1 MPTISSLLPQ
11 TLESIIPDV
20 LAVSMS
26 AQNLVQGLPWFT
38 NSTLVAI
45 VVLALVLIS
54 FRKATKNMQLVPSG
68 FQNMF
73 EALIELLY
81 DNVEQIVGPK
91 VAKQCFHL
99 ILTIFVY
106 VLVANWFG
114 LLPGV
119 GTIGLEATYL
129 DETGKE
135 YSKIIEPLIRPATAD
150 LNMTLGIAL
159 SFMLLWIFLT
169 IKEAGVIGFLKHTFC
184 PPGGIVGFMKY
195 ALIPLFMFVG
205 VIEVVSIALRPISL
219 SLRLFGNVFAGETL
233 LHEMSGLVK
242 AGGPAVEFICSV
254 LVPLPFYFMEIL
266 VGALQAMVFALL
278 CTIYIQLSTAH
289 DEEEGH

>member
-1 MPTISSLLPQ
+1 MTQ
-11 TLESIIPDV
+11 TLESFVPDI

-26 AQNLVQGLPWFT
+26 AQNLFGLPWFT
-38 NSTLVAI
+38 NSTLVAL
-45 VVLALVLIS
+45 VVLVLVLTA

-68 FQNMF
+68 FQNLF

-119 GTIGLEATYL
+119 GTIGWMNSDGYVV
-129 DETGKE
+129 
-135 YSKIIEPLIRPATAD
+135 EPLIRPATAD

-159 SFMLLWIFLT
+159 SFMVLWIILT
-169 IKEAGVIGFLKHTFC
+169 VKEAGIIGFLKHTFC

-205 VIEVVSIALRPISL
+205 VIEVVSIALRPVSL

-233 LHEMSGLVK
+233 LHEMGGLVK
-242 AGGPAVEFICSV
+242 AGGPIVEFICRV

>member
-11 TLESIIPDV
+11 TLESIVPNV

-26 AQNLVQGLPWFT
+26 AQNLVEGLPWFT

-45 VVLALVLIS
+45 VVLAIVLIS

-68 FQNMF
+68 FQNLF

-106 VLVANWFG
+106 VLISNWFG

-119 GTIGLEATYL
+119 GTIGGEDSNGY
-129 DETGKE
+129 
-135 YSKIIEPLIRPATAD
+135 IVQPLIRPATAD

-169 IKEAGVIGFLKHTFC
+169 IKEAGIIGFLKHTFC
-184 PPGGIVGFMKY
+184 PPGGIIGFMKY
-195 ALIPLFMFVG
+195 ALIPIFMFVG
-205 VIEVVSIALRPISL
+205 VIEVVSIALRPVSL

-233 LHEMSGLVK
+233 LHKMGSLVQTGNNWIDGL
-242 AGGPAVEFICSV
+242 CSI
-254 LVPLPFYFMEIL
+254 LIPLPFYFMELL

>member
-1 MPTISSLLPQ
+1 MLSPSLMTQ
-11 TLESIIPDV
+11 TLESFVPDI

-26 AQNLVQGLPWFT
+26 AQNLFGLPWFT
-38 NSTLVAI
+38 NSTLVAL
-45 VVLALVLIS
+45 VVLVLVLTA

-68 FQNMF
+68 FQNLF

-119 GTIGLEATYL
+119 GTIGWMNSDRYVV
-129 DETGKE
+129 
-135 YSKIIEPLIRPATAD
+135 EPLIRPATAD

-159 SFMLLWIFLT
+159 SFMVLWIILT
-169 IKEAGVIGFLKHTFC
+169 VKEAGIIGFLKHTFC
-184 PPGGIVGFMKY
+184 PPGGIVGVMKY

-205 VIEVVSIALRPISL
+205 VIEVVSIALRPVSL

-233 LHEMSGLVK
+233 LHEMGGLVK
-242 AGGPAVEFICSV
+242 AGGPIVEFICRV

>member
-1 MPTISSLLPQ
+1 MFSPSLLPQ
-11 TLESIIPDV
+11 AMESIIPDV

-26 AQNLVQGLPWFT
+26 AQNLFGLQWFT

-45 VVLALVLIS
+45 VVLAVVLIS

-68 FQNMF
+68 FQNLF

-119 GTIGLEATYL
+119 GTIGGMNSEGYVV
-129 DETGKE
+129 
-135 YSKIIEPLIRPATAD
+135 EPLIRPATAD

-159 SFMLLWIFLT
+159 SFMILWIILT
-169 IKEAGVIGFLKHTFC
+169 VKEAGIIGFLKHTFC

-233 LHEMSGLVK
+233 LHEMGGLVK
-242 AGGPAVEFICSV
+242 AGGPIVEFICRV

>member
-1 MPTISSLLPQ
+1 MPSPSLMTQ
-11 TLESIIPDV
+11 TLESFVPDI

-26 AQNLVQGLPWFT
+26 AQNLFGLPWFT
-38 NSTLVAI
+38 NSTLVAL
-45 VVLALVLIS
+45 VVLVLVLTA

-68 FQNMF
+68 FQNLF

-119 GTIGLEATYL
+119 GTIGGMNSDGYVV
-129 DETGKE
+129 
-135 YSKIIEPLIRPATAD
+135 EPLIRPATAD

-159 SFMLLWIFLT
+159 SFMVLWIILT
-169 IKEAGVIGFLKHTFC
+169 VKETGIIGFLKHTFC

-205 VIEVVSIALRPISL
+205 VIEVVSIALRPVSL

-233 LHEMSGLVK
+233 LHEMGGLVK
-242 AGGPAVEFICSV
+242 AGGPIVEFICRV

>member
-1 MPTISSLLPQ
+1 MLSPSLMTQ
-11 TLESIIPDV
+11 TLESFVPNL
-20 LAVSMS
+20 LAVTMD
-26 AQNLVQGLPWFT
+26 AQNLVQGAPWFT
-38 NSTLVAI
+38 NSTLIAL
-45 VVLALVLIS
+45 VVLALVITA
-54 FRKATKNMQLVPSG
+54 FRMATKNMQLVPSG
-68 FQNMF
+68 FQNLF

-106 VLVANWFG
+106 VIISNWFG

-119 GTIGLEATYL
+119 GTIGIEATKVAENGDQF
-129 DETGKE
+129 DEMVT
-135 YSKIIEPLIRPATAD
+135 PFIRPATAD
-150 LNMTLGIAL
+150 LNMTLGIAI
-159 SFMLLWIFLT
+159 SFMLLWIVIT

-184 PPGGIVGFMKY
+184 PPGGIIGFMKY
-195 ALIPLFMFVG
+195 ALIPIFMFVG
-205 VIEVVSIALRPISL
+205 VIEVVSIALRPVSL

-233 LHEMSGLVK
+233 LHKMGSLVST
-242 AGGPAVEFICSV
+242 ENEIINFICSV
-254 LVPLPFYFMEIL
+254 IVPLPFYFMELL

>member
-1 MPTISSLLPQ
+1 MFSPSLLPQ
-11 TLESIIPDV
+11 AMESIIPDV

-26 AQNLVQGLPWFT
+26 AQNLFGLPWFT
-38 NSTLVAI
+38 NSTLVALI
-45 VVLALVLIS
+45 VLALVLIS
-54 FRKATKNMQLVPSG
+54 FKKATKNMQLVPSG
-68 FQNMF
+68 FQNLF

-119 GTIGLEATYL
+119 GTIGGMNSEGYVV
-129 DETGKE
+129 
-135 YSKIIEPLIRPATAD
+135 EPLIRPATAD

-159 SFMLLWIFLT
+159 SFMILWIILT
-169 IKEAGVIGFLKHTFC
+169 VKEAGIIGFLKHTFC

-195 ALIPLFMFVG
+195 ALIPLFLFVG

-233 LHEMSGLVK
+233 LHEMGGLVK
-242 AGGPAVEFICSV
+242 AGGPIVDFICRV

>member
-1 MPTISSLLPQ
+1 MFSPSPIPQ
-11 TLESIIPDV
+11 AMESIIPDV

-26 AQNLVQGLPWFT
+26 AQNLFGLPWFT

-45 VVLALVLIS
+45 VVLAVVLIS

-68 FQNMF
+68 FQNLF

-119 GTIGLEATYL
+119 GTIGGMNSEGYVV
-129 DETGKE
+129 
-135 YSKIIEPLIRPATAD
+135 EPLIRPATAD

-159 SFMLLWIFLT
+159 SFMILWIILT
-169 IKEAGVIGFLKHTFC
+169 VKEAGIIGFLKHTFC

-233 LHEMSGLVK
+233 LHEMGGLVK
-242 AGGPAVEFICSV
+242 AGGPIVEFICRV

>member
-1 MPTISSLLPQ
+1 MPSPSLMTQ
-11 TLESIIPDV
+11 TLESFVPDI

-26 AQNLVQGLPWFT
+26 AQNLFGLPWFT
-38 NSTLVAI
+38 NSTLVAL
-45 VVLALVLIS
+45 VVLVLVLTA

-68 FQNMF
+68 FQNLF

-119 GTIGLEATYL
+119 GTIGGMNSDGYVV
-129 DETGKE
+129 
-135 YSKIIEPLIRPATAD
+135 EPLIRPATAD

-159 SFMLLWIFLT
+159 SFMILWIILT
-169 IKEAGVIGFLKHTFC
+169 VKEAGIIGFLKHTFC
-184 PPGGIVGFMKY
+184 PPGGIVGFMRY

-205 VIEVVSIALRPISL
+205 VIEVVSIALRPVSL

-233 LHEMSGLVK
+233 LHEMGGLVK
-242 AGGPAVEFICSV
+242 AGGPIVEFICRV

>member
-1 MPTISSLLPQ
+1 MLSPSLMTQ
-11 TLESIIPDV
+11 TLESFVPNL
-20 LAVSMS
+20 LAVTMD
-26 AQNLVQGLPWFT
+26 AQNLVQGAPWFT
-38 NSTLVAI
+38 NSTLIAL
-45 VVLALVLIS
+45 VVLALVITA
-54 FRKATKNMQLVPSG
+54 FRMATKNMQLVPSG
-68 FQNMF
+68 FQNLF

-106 VLVANWFG
+106 VIVSNWFG

-119 GTIGLEATYL
+119 GTIGNMATKVAE
-129 DETGKE
+129 DGKQFNE
-135 YSKIIEPLIRPATAD
+135 MVTPYIRPATAD
-150 LNMTLGIAL
+150 LNMTLGIAI
-159 SFMLLWIFLT
+159 SFMLLWIVIT

-184 PPGGIVGFMKY
+184 PPGGIIGFMKY
-195 ALIPLFMFVG
+195 ALIPIFMFVG
-205 VIEVVSIALRPISL
+205 VIEVVSIALRPVSL

-233 LHEMSGLVK
+233 LHKMGSLVST
-242 AGGPAVEFICSV
+242 ENEIINFICSV
-254 LVPLPFYFMEIL
+254 IVPLPFYFMELL

>member
-1 MPTISSLLPQ
+1 MLSPSLMTQ
-11 TLESIIPDV
+11 TLESFVPNL
-20 LAVSMS
+20 LAVTMD
-26 AQNLVQGLPWFT
+26 AQNLVQGAPWFT
-38 NSTLVAI
+38 NSTLIAL
-45 VVLALVLIS
+45 VVLALVITA
-54 FRKATKNMQLVPSG
+54 FRIATKNMQLVPSG
-68 FQNMF
+68 FQNLF

-106 VLVANWFG
+106 VIISNWFG

-119 GTIGLEATYL
+119 GTIGNMATKVAE
-129 DETGKE
+129 DGKQFNE
-135 YSKIIEPLIRPATAD
+135 MVTPYIRPATAD
-150 LNMTLGIAL
+150 LNMTLGIAI
-159 SFMLLWIFLT
+159 SFMLLWIVIT

-184 PPGGIVGFMKY
+184 PPGGIIGFMKY
-195 ALIPLFMFVG
+195 ALIPIFMFVG
-205 VIEVVSIALRPISL
+205 VIEVVSIALRPVSL

-233 LHEMSGLVK
+233 LHKMGSLVST
-242 AGGPAVEFICSV
+242 ENDIINFICSV
-254 LVPLPFYFMEIL
+254 IVPLPFYFMELL

>member
-1 MPTISSLLPQ
+1 MFSPSLLPQ
-11 TLESIIPDV
+11 AMESIIPDV

-26 AQNLVQGLPWFT
+26 AQNLFGLPWFT

-45 VVLALVLIS
+45 VVLAVVLIS

-68 FQNMF
+68 FQNLF

-119 GTIGLEATYL
+119 GTIGWENSDGY
-129 DETGKE
+129 
-135 YSKIIEPLIRPATAD
+135 IVEPLIRPATAD

-159 SFMLLWIFLT
+159 SFMILWIILT
-169 IKEAGVIGFLKHTFC
+169 VKEAGIIGFLKHTFC

-233 LHEMSGLVK
+233 LHEMGGLVK
-242 AGGPAVEFICSV
+242 AGGPIVEFICRV

>member
-1 MPTISSLLPQ
+1 
-11 TLESIIPDV
+11 
-20 LAVSMS
+20 MS
-26 AQNLVQGLPWFT
+26 AQNLFGLPWFT

-45 VVLALVLIS
+45 VVLAVVLIS

-68 FQNMF
+68 FQNLF

-119 GTIGLEATYL
+119 GTIGGMNSEGYVV
-129 DETGKE
+129 
-135 YSKIIEPLIRPATAD
+135 EPLIRPATAD

-159 SFMLLWIFLT
+159 SFMILWIILT
-169 IKEAGVIGFLKHTFC
+169 VKEAGIIGFLKHTFC

-233 LHEMSGLVK
+233 LHEMGGLVK
-242 AGGPAVEFICSV
+242 AGGPIVEFICRV

>member
-1 MPTISSLLPQ
+1 MFSPSQVPQ
-11 TLESIIPDV
+11 AMESIIPDV

-26 AQNLVQGLPWFT
+26 AQNLFGLPWFT

-45 VVLALVLIS
+45 VVLAVVLIS

-68 FQNMF
+68 FQNLF

-119 GTIGLEATYL
+119 GTIGGMNSEGYVV
-129 DETGKE
+129 
-135 YSKIIEPLIRPATAD
+135 EPLIRPATAD

-159 SFMLLWIFLT
+159 SFMILWIILT
-169 IKEAGVIGFLKHTFC
+169 VKEAGIIGFLKHTFC

-205 VIEVVSIALRPISL
+205 VIEIVSIALRPISL

-233 LHEMSGLVK
+233 LHEMGGLVK
-242 AGGPAVEFICSV
+242 AGGPIVEFICRV

>member
-1 MPTISSLLPQ
+1 MLSPSLMTQ
-11 TLESIIPDV
+11 TLESFVPNL
-20 LAVSMS
+20 LAVTMD
-26 AQNLVQGLPWFT
+26 AQNLVQGAPWFT
-38 NSTLVAI
+38 NSTLIAL
-45 VVLALVLIS
+45 VVLALVITA
-54 FRKATKNMQLVPSG
+54 FRIATKNMQLVPSG
-68 FQNMF
+68 FQNLF

-106 VLVANWFG
+106 VIISNWFG

-119 GTIGLEATYL
+119 GTIGNMATKVAE
-129 DETGKE
+129 DGKQFNE
-135 YSKIIEPLIRPATAD
+135 MVTPYIRPATAD
-150 LNMTLGIAL
+150 LNMTLGIAI
-159 SFMLLWIFLT
+159 SFMLLWIVIT

-184 PPGGIVGFMKY
+184 PPGGIIGFMKY
-195 ALIPLFMFVG
+195 ALIPIFMFVG
-205 VIEVVSIALRPISL
+205 VIEVVSIALRPVSL

-233 LHEMSGLVK
+233 LHKMGSLVST
-242 AGGPAVEFICSV
+242 ENEIINFICSV
-254 LVPLPFYFMEIL
+254 IVPLPFYFMELL

>member
-1 MPTISSLLPQ
+1 MPSPSLMTQ
-11 TLESIIPDV
+11 TLESFVPDI

-26 AQNLVQGLPWFT
+26 AQNLFGLPWFT
-38 NSTLVAI
+38 NSTLVAL
-45 VVLALVLIS
+45 VVLVLVLTA
-54 FRKATKNMQLVPSG
+54 FRKATKNMQLVPVG
-68 FQNMF
+68 FQNLF

-119 GTIGLEATYL
+119 GTIGWMNSDGYVV
-129 DETGKE
+129 
-135 YSKIIEPLIRPATAD
+135 EPLIRPATAD

-159 SFMLLWIFLT
+159 SFMILWIILT
-169 IKEAGVIGFLKHTFC
+169 VKEAGIIGFLKHTFC
-184 PPGGIVGFMKY
+184 PPGGIVGFMRY

-205 VIEVVSIALRPISL
+205 VIEVVSIALRPVSL

-233 LHEMSGLVK
+233 LHEMGGLVK
-242 AGGPAVEFICSV
+242 AGGPIVEFICRV
-254 LVPLPFYFMEIL
+254 LFHGNTSRCASSNGI
-266 VGALQAMVFALL
+266 
-278 CTIYIQLSTAH
+278 CTFVHYLYSTFNRA
-289 DEEEGH
+289 

>member
-1 MPTISSLLPQ
+1 MLSPSLMTQ
-11 TLESIIPDV
+11 TLESFVPNL
-20 LAVSMS
+20 LAVTMD
-26 AQNLVQGLPWFT
+26 AQNLVQGAPWFT
-38 NSTLVAI
+38 NSTLIAL
-45 VVLALVLIS
+45 VVLALVITA
-54 FRKATKNMQLVPSG
+54 FRMATKNMQLVPSG
-68 FQNMF
+68 FQNLF

-106 VLVANWFG
+106 VIISNWFG

-119 GTIGLEATYL
+119 GTIGIEATKVAENGDQFNEMVTPY
-129 DETGKE
+129 
-135 YSKIIEPLIRPATAD
+135 IRPATAD
-150 LNMTLGIAL
+150 LNMTLGIAI
-159 SFMLLWIFLT
+159 SFMLLWIVIT

-184 PPGGIVGFMKY
+184 PPGGIIGFMKY
-195 ALIPLFMFVG
+195 ALIPIFMFVG
-205 VIEVVSIALRPISL
+205 VIEVVSIALRPVSL

-233 LHEMSGLVK
+233 LHKMGSLVST
-242 AGGPAVEFICSV
+242 ENEIINFICSV
-254 LVPLPFYFMEIL
+254 IVPLPFYFMELL

>member
-1 MPTISSLLPQ
+1 MFSPSPLPQ
-11 TLESIIPDV
+11 AMESIIPDV

-26 AQNLVQGLPWFT
+26 AQNLFGLPWFT

-45 VVLALVLIS
+45 VVLAVVLIS

-68 FQNMF
+68 FQNLF

-119 GTIGLEATYL
+119 GTIGGMNSEGYVV
-129 DETGKE
+129 
-135 YSKIIEPLIRPATAD
+135 EPLIRPATAD

-159 SFMLLWIFLT
+159 SFMILWIILT
-169 IKEAGVIGFLKHTFC
+169 VKEAGIIGFLKHTFC

-233 LHEMSGLVK
+233 LHEMGGLVK
-242 AGGPAVEFICSV
+242 AGGPIVEFICRV

-289 DEEEGH
+289 EEEEGH

>member
-1 MPTISSLLPQ
+1 MFSPSPLPQ
-11 TLESIIPDV
+11 AMESIIPDV

-26 AQNLVQGLPWFT
+26 AQNLFGLPWFT

-45 VVLALVLIS
+45 VVLAVVLIS

-68 FQNMF
+68 FQNLF

-91 VAKQCFHL
+91 VAKECFHL

-119 GTIGLEATYL
+119 GTIGGMNSEGYVV
-129 DETGKE
+129 
-135 YSKIIEPLIRPATAD
+135 EPLIRPATAD

-159 SFMLLWIFLT
+159 SFMILWIILT
-169 IKEAGVIGFLKHTFC
+169 VKEAGIIGFLKHTFC

-233 LHEMSGLVK
+233 LHEMGGLVK
-242 AGGPAVEFICSV
+242 AGGPIVEFICRV

>member
-1 MPTISSLLPQ
+1 MFSPSLLPQ
-11 TLESIIPDV
+11 AMESIIPDV

-26 AQNLVQGLPWFT
+26 AQNLFDLSWFT

-45 VVLALVLIS
+45 VVLAVVLIS

-68 FQNMF
+68 FQNIF

-119 GTIGLEATYL
+119 GTIGWENSDGY
-129 DETGKE
+129 
-135 YSKIIEPLIRPATAD
+135 IVEPLIRPATAD

-159 SFMLLWIFLT
+159 SFMILWIILT
-169 IKEAGVIGFLKHTFC
+169 VKEAGIIGFLKHTFC

-233 LHEMSGLVK
+233 LHEMGGLVK
-242 AGGPAVEFICSV
+242 AGGPIVEFICRV

>member
-1 MPTISSLLPQ
+1 MPSPSLMTQ
-11 TLESIIPDV
+11 TLESFVPDI

-26 AQNLVQGLPWFT
+26 AQNLFGLPWFT
-38 NSTLVAI
+38 NSTLVAL
-45 VVLALVLIS
+45 VVLVLVLTA
-54 FRKATKNMQLVPSG
+54 FRKATKNMQLVPVG
-68 FQNMF
+68 FQNLF

-106 VLVANWFG
+106 VIISNWFG

-119 GTIGLEATYL
+119 GTIGNMATKVAE
-129 DETGKE
+129 DGKQFNE
-135 YSKIIEPLIRPATAD
+135 MVTPYIRPATAD
-150 LNMTLGIAL
+150 LNMTLGIAI
-159 SFMLLWIFLT
+159 SFMLLWIVIT

-184 PPGGIVGFMKY
+184 PPGGIIGFMKY
-195 ALIPLFMFVG
+195 ALIPIFMFVG
-205 VIEVVSIALRPISL
+205 VIEVVSIALRPVSL

-233 LHEMSGLVK
+233 LHKMGSLVST
-242 AGGPAVEFICSV
+242 ENEIINFICSV
-254 LVPLPFYFMEIL
+254 IVPLPFYFMELL

>member
-1 MPTISSLLPQ
+1 MLSPSLTTQ
-11 TLESIIPDV
+11 TLESFVPDI

-26 AQNLVQGLPWFT
+26 AQNLFGLPWFT
-38 NSTLVAI
+38 NSTLVAL
-45 VVLALVLIS
+45 VVLVLVLTA

-68 FQNMF
+68 FQNLF

-119 GTIGLEATYL
+119 GTIGGMNSDGYVV
-129 DETGKE
+129 
-135 YSKIIEPLIRPATAD
+135 EPLIRPATAD

-159 SFMLLWIFLT
+159 SFMVLWIILT
-169 IKEAGVIGFLKHTFC
+169 VKEAGVIGFLKHTFC

-205 VIEVVSIALRPISL
+205 VIEVVSIALRPVSL

-233 LHEMSGLVK
+233 LHEMGGLVK
-242 AGGPAVEFICSV
+242 AGGPIVEFICRV

>member
-1 MPTISSLLPQ
+1 MPSPSLMTQ
-11 TLESIIPDV
+11 TLESFVPNL
-20 LAVSMS
+20 LAVTMD
-26 AQNLVQGLPWFT
+26 AQNLVQGAPWFT
-38 NSTLVAI
+38 NSTLIAL
-45 VVLALVLIS
+45 VVLALVITA
-54 FRKATKNMQLVPSG
+54 FRMATKNMQLVPSG
-68 FQNMF
+68 FQNLF

-106 VLVANWFG
+106 VIISNWFG

-119 GTIGLEATYL
+119 GTIGNMATKVAE
-129 DETGKE
+129 DGKQFNE
-135 YSKIIEPLIRPATAD
+135 MVTPYIRPATAD
-150 LNMTLGIAL
+150 LNMTLGIAI
-159 SFMLLWIFLT
+159 SFMLLWIVIT

-184 PPGGIVGFMKY
+184 PPGGIIGFMKY
-195 ALIPLFMFVG
+195 ALIPIFMFVG
-205 VIEVVSIALRPISL
+205 VIEVVSIALRPVSL

-233 LHEMSGLVK
+233 LHKMGSLVST
-242 AGGPAVEFICSV
+242 ENEIINFICSV
-254 LVPLPFYFMEIL
+254 IVPLPFYFMELL

>member
-1 MPTISSLLPQ
+1 MFSPSLLPQ
-11 TLESIIPDV
+11 VMESIIPDV

-26 AQNLVQGLPWFT
+26 AQNLFGLPWFT

-45 VVLALVLIS
+45 VVLAVVLIS

-68 FQNMF
+68 FQNLF

-119 GTIGLEATYL
+119 GTIGGMNSERYVV
-129 DETGKE
+129 
-135 YSKIIEPLIRPATAD
+135 EPLIRPATAD

-159 SFMLLWIFLT
+159 SFMILWIILT
-169 IKEAGVIGFLKHTFC
+169 VKEAGIIGFLKHTFC

-233 LHEMSGLVK
+233 LHEMGGLVK
-242 AGGPAVEFICSV
+242 AGGPIVELICRV
-254 LVPLPFYFMEIL
+254 LVRLPFYFMEIL

>member
-1 MPTISSLLPQ
+1 MFSPSLLPQ
-11 TLESIIPDV
+11 AMESIIPDV

-26 AQNLVQGLPWFT
+26 AQNLFGLPWFT

-45 VVLALVLIS
+45 VVLAVVLIS

-68 FQNMF
+68 FQNLF

-91 VAKQCFHL
+91 VARQCFHL

-119 GTIGLEATYL
+119 GTIGGMNSEGYVV
-129 DETGKE
+129 
-135 YSKIIEPLIRPATAD
+135 EPLIRPATAD

-159 SFMLLWIFLT
+159 SFMILWIILT
-169 IKEAGVIGFLKHTFC
+169 VKEAGIIGFLKHTFC

-233 LHEMSGLVK
+233 LHEMGGLVK
-242 AGGPAVEFICSV
+242 AGGPIVEFICRV

>member
-1 MPTISSLLPQ
+1 MFSPSLLLQ
-11 TLESIIPDV
+11 AMESIIPDV

-26 AQNLVQGLPWFT
+26 AQNLFGLPWFT

-45 VVLALVLIS
+45 VVLAVVLIS

-68 FQNMF
+68 FQNLF

-119 GTIGLEATYL
+119 GTIGGMNSEGYVV
-129 DETGKE
+129 
-135 YSKIIEPLIRPATAD
+135 EPLIRPATAD

-159 SFMLLWIFLT
+159 SFMILWIILT
-169 IKEAGVIGFLKHTFC
+169 VKEAGIIGFLKHTFC

-233 LHEMSGLVK
+233 LHEMGGLVK
-242 AGGPAVEFICSV
+242 AGGPIVEFICRV

>member
-1 MPTISSLLPQ
+1 MLNISSLLPQ

-68 FQNMF
+68 FQNLF

-106 VLVANWFG
+106 VIVANWFG

-119 GTIGLEATYL
+119 GTIGGVNSEGYVV
-129 DETGKE
+129 
-135 YSKIIEPLIRPATAD
+135 EPLIRPATAD
-150 LNMTLGIAL
+150 INMTLGIAL
-159 SFMLLWIFLT
+159 SFMILWTILT
-169 IKEAGVIGFLKHTFC
+169 VKEAGVIGFLKHTFC
-184 PPGGIVGFMKY
+184 APGGVVGFMKY
-195 ALIPLFMFVG
+195 ALIPLFFFVG
-205 VIEVVSIALRPISL
+205 IIEVVSIALRPVSL
-219 SLRLFGNVFAGETL
+219 SLRLYGNVFAGETL
-233 LHEMSGLVK
+233 LHEMSSLVK

-254 LVPLPFYFMEIL
+254 LIPLPFYFMEIL

-278 CTIYIQLSTAH
+278 CTIYIHLSTAH
-289 DEEEGH
+289 DEEESH

>member
-1 MPTISSLLPQ
+1 MLSPSLTTQ
-11 TLESIIPDV
+11 TLESFVPDI

-26 AQNLVQGLPWFT
+26 AQNLFGLPWFT
-38 NSTLVAI
+38 NSTLVAL
-45 VVLALVLIS
+45 VVLVLVLTA
-54 FRKATKNMQLVPSG
+54 FRKATKKMQLVPSG
-68 FQNMF
+68 FQNLF

-119 GTIGLEATYL
+119 GTIGGMNSDGYVV
-129 DETGKE
+129 
-135 YSKIIEPLIRPATAD
+135 EPLIRPATAD

-159 SFMLLWIFLT
+159 SFMVLWIILT
-169 IKEAGVIGFLKHTFC
+169 VKEAGIIGFLKHTFC

-205 VIEVVSIALRPISL
+205 VIEVVSIALRPVSL

-233 LHEMSGLVK
+233 LHEMGGLVK
-242 AGGPAVEFICSV
+242 AGGPIVEFICRV

>member
-1 MPTISSLLPQ
+1 MLSPSLMTQ
-11 TLESIIPDV
+11 TLESFVPDI

-26 AQNLVQGLPWFT
+26 AQNLFGLPWFT
-38 NSTLVAI
+38 NSTLVAL
-45 VVLALVLIS
+45 VVLVLVLTA
-54 FRKATKNMQLVPSG
+54 FRKATNNMQLVPSG
-68 FQNMF
+68 FQNLF

-119 GTIGLEATYL
+119 GTIGWMNSDRYVV
-129 DETGKE
+129 
-135 YSKIIEPLIRPATAD
+135 EPLIRPATAD

-159 SFMLLWIFLT
+159 SFMVLWIILT
-169 IKEAGVIGFLKHTFC
+169 VKEAGIIGFLKHTFC

-205 VIEVVSIALRPISL
+205 VIEVVSIALRPVSL

-233 LHEMSGLVK
+233 LHEMGGLVK
-242 AGGPAVEFICSV
+242 AGGPIVELICRV

>member
-1 MPTISSLLPQ
+1 MLSPSLTTQ
-11 TLESIIPDV
+11 TLESFVPDI

-26 AQNLVQGLPWFT
+26 AQNLFGLPWFT
-38 NSTLVAI
+38 NSTLVAL
-45 VVLALVLIS
+45 VVLVLVLTA

-68 FQNMF
+68 FQNLF

-119 GTIGLEATYL
+119 GTIGWMNSDGYVV
-129 DETGKE
+129 
-135 YSKIIEPLIRPATAD
+135 EPLIRPATAD

-159 SFMLLWIFLT
+159 SFMILWIILT
-169 IKEAGVIGFLKHTFC
+169 VKEAGIIGFLKHTFC
-184 PPGGIVGFMKY
+184 PPGGIVGFMRY

-205 VIEVVSIALRPISL
+205 VIEVVSIALRPVSL

-233 LHEMSGLVK
+233 LHEMGGLVK
-242 AGGPAVEFICSV
+242 AGGPIVEFICRV

>member
-1 MPTISSLLPQ
+1 MLSPSLMTQ
-11 TLESIIPDV
+11 TLESFVPDI

-26 AQNLVQGLPWFT
+26 AQNLFGLPWFT
-38 NSTLVAI
+38 NSTLVAL
-45 VVLALVLIS
+45 VVLVLVLTA

-68 FQNMF
+68 FQNLF

-119 GTIGLEATYL
+119 GTIGWMNSDGYVV
-129 DETGKE
+129 
-135 YSKIIEPLIRPATAD
+135 EPLIRPATAD

-159 SFMLLWIFLT
+159 SFMILWIILT
-169 IKEAGVIGFLKHTFC
+169 VKEAGIIGFLKHTFC
-184 PPGGIVGFMKY
+184 PPGGIVGFMRY

-205 VIEVVSIALRPISL
+205 VIEVVSIALRPVSL

-233 LHEMSGLVK
+233 LHEMGGLVK
-242 AGGPAVEFICSV
+242 AGGPVVEFICRV

>member
-1 MPTISSLLPQ
+1 MLSPSLMTQ
-11 TLESIIPDV
+11 TLESFVPDI

-26 AQNLVQGLPWFT
+26 AQNLFGLPWFT
-38 NSTLVAI
+38 NSTLVGL
-45 VVLALVLIS
+45 VVLVLVLTA
-54 FRKATKNMQLVPSG
+54 FRKATKNMQLVPAG
-68 FQNMF
+68 FQNLF

-91 VAKQCFHL
+91 VAKKCFHL

-119 GTIGLEATYL
+119 GTIGGMNSDGYVV
-129 DETGKE
+129 
-135 YSKIIEPLIRPATAD
+135 EPLIRPATAD

-159 SFMLLWIFLT
+159 SFMVLWIILT
-169 IKEAGVIGFLKHTFC
+169 VKEAGIIGFLKHTFC

-205 VIEVVSIALRPISL
+205 VIEVVSIALRPVSL

-233 LHEMSGLVK
+233 LHEVGGLVK
-242 AGGPAVEFICSV
+242 AGGPIVEFICRV

>member
-1 MPTISSLLPQ
+1 M
-11 TLESIIPDV
+11 D
-20 LAVSMS
+20 
-26 AQNLVQGLPWFT
+26 AQNLVQGAPWFT
-38 NSTLVAI
+38 NSTLIAL
-45 VVLALVLIS
+45 VVLALVITA
-54 FRKATKNMQLVPSG
+54 FRMATKNMQLVPSG
-68 FQNMF
+68 FQNLF

-106 VLVANWFG
+106 VIISNWFG

-119 GTIGLEATYL
+119 GTIGDMATKVAEDGIQFNEMVTPY
-129 DETGKE
+129 
-135 YSKIIEPLIRPATAD
+135 IRPATAD
-150 LNMTLGIAL
+150 LNMTLGIAI
-159 SFMLLWIFLT
+159 SFMLLWIVIT

-184 PPGGIVGFMKY
+184 PPGGIIGFMKY
-195 ALIPLFMFVG
+195 ALIPIFMFVG
-205 VIEVVSIALRPISL
+205 VIEVVSIALRPVSL

-233 LHEMSGLVK
+233 LHKMGSLVST
-242 AGGPAVEFICSV
+242 ENEIINFICSV
-254 LVPLPFYFMEIL
+254 IVPLPFYFMELL

>member
-1 MPTISSLLPQ
+1 MLSPSLTTQ
-11 TLESIIPDV
+11 TLESFVPDI

-26 AQNLVQGLPWFT
+26 AQNLFGLPWFT
-38 NSTLVAI
+38 NSTLVAL
-45 VVLALVLIS
+45 VVLVLVLTA

-68 FQNMF
+68 FQNLF

-119 GTIGLEATYL
+119 GTIGWMNSDRYVV
-129 DETGKE
+129 
-135 YSKIIEPLIRPATAD
+135 EPLIRPATAD

-159 SFMLLWIFLT
+159 SFMVLWIILT
-169 IKEAGVIGFLKHTFC
+169 VKEAGIIGFLKHTFC

-205 VIEVVSIALRPISL
+205 VIEVVSIALRPVSL

-233 LHEMSGLVK
+233 LHEMGGLVK
-242 AGGPAVEFICSV
+242 AGGPIVEFICRV